1 MVLAKFK
8 NGIRE
13 RCLVKDSYAAIK
25 GGALT
30 GERYRVIV
38 STDIGGSDPDDFQ
51 SMVHYLLY
59 SDVFDT
65 EGLIS
70 SPWGDGTTQDIFDV
84 IEAYTKDYPN
94 LIRHSKDYPTPEYLR
109 SITKQGSIDI
119 APYQGYSKSTEGSD
133 WIVQCAKKDDPR
145 PLYVLVW
152 GLLDDVAQAL
162 YDDPSIQDKLRIYY
176 IAGPNKKWGVNS
188 HAYIER
194 NFPNLW
200 IIENNSTYRG
210 WFNGGDQTDDL
221 GNQSFVN
228 THIQGHGALGDF
240 FCNFLDN
247 TIKMGDTPSVA
258 YLLRGNPEDPTSP
271 SWGGQFIPVHAR
283 PNAVFRRNT
292 TKNDLV
298 EMFSLIEYVFKG
310 PHKDIDH
317 NTPTFKMLVKGQEF
331 PGYYVG
337 NGEYRIR
344 FMPKSLGAWSYVTKS
359 SIPELDGQQ
368 GEFVS
373 VPESNVNRGR
383 DPLLLPNWW
392 SDILDSELR
401 DGIISGSKTV
411 NQWRVDYLRDFQSR
425 MDRCL
430 NKE

>member
-1 MVLAKFK
+1 MT
-8 NGIRE
+8 
-13 RCLVKDSYAAIK
+13 DYYPAIK
-25 GGALT
+25 GGALA

-70 SPWGDGTTQDIFDV
+70 SPWGDGTTQDILNV
-84 IEAYTKDYPN
+84 IEAYEKDYPN
-94 LIRHSKDYPTPEYLR
+94 LIRHSKDYPNPEYLR
-109 SITKQGSIDI
+109 SITKQGAIDI
-119 APYQGYSKSTEGSD
+119 APYSGHSQATEGSD
-133 WIVQCAKKDDPR
+133 WIIQCAKKEDPR
-145 PLYVLVW
+145 PLYILVW

-162 YDDPSIQDKLRIYY
+162 HGDPSIHDKLRVYY

-210 WFNGGDQTDDL
+210 WFYGGDQTGDW

-271 SWGGQFIPVHAR
+271 SWGGQFVPVHAR
-283 PNAVFRRNT
+283 PNSVFHRHT
-292 TKNDLV
+292 TLNDYV
-298 EMFSLIEYVFKG
+298 EMFGLAEFIFKG
-310 PHKDIDH
+310 PHADIEHDK
-317 NTPTFKMLVKGQEF
+317 PCFKMLIKGQEF
-331 PGYYVG
+331 LGYYVG
-337 NGEYRIR
+337 NGEYKIR
-344 FMPKSLGAWSYVTKS
+344 FMPKSLGEWSYKIVS
-359 SIPELDGQQ
+359 SISELDGQH
-368 GEFVS
+368 GEFTS
-373 VPESNVNRGR
+373 VPESIVNRGR

-392 SDILDSELR
+392 SDMLDPHLK
-401 DGIISGSKTV
+401 DGIIAGSKTV
-411 NQWRVDYLRDFQSR
+411 NKWRKDFLEDFQYR
-425 MDRCL
+425 MDRCHNL
-430 NKE
+430 KVGKK

>member
-1 MVLAKFK
+1 MKADYV
-8 NGIRE
+8 
-13 RCLVKDSYAAIK
+13 AIK
-25 GGALT
+25 GGALA

-59 SDVFDT
+59 TDIFDT

-70 SPWGDGTTQDIFDV
+70 SPWGDGTTQDILNV
-84 IEAYTKDYPN
+84 IDAYAKDYPN

-109 SITKQGSIDI
+109 SITKQGVIDM
-119 APYQGYSKSTEGSD
+119 APYRGYSKSTAGSD
-133 WIVQCAKKDDPR
+133 RIIQCAKKDDSR

-162 YDDPSIQDKLRIYY
+162 HDDPSIQDKLRIYY
-176 IAGPNKKWGVNS
+176 IAGPNKKWGINS

-210 WFNGGDQTDDL
+210 WFNGGDQSEDL

-240 FCNFLDN
+240 FCGFLDN

-258 YLLRGNPEDPTSP
+258 YLLRGNPEDPESP
-271 SWGGQFIPVHAR
+271 SWGGQFDPVHAR
-283 PNAVFRRNT
+283 PNAVFHRNT
-292 TKNDLV
+292 TLKDCV
-298 EMFSLIEYVFKG
+298 EMFALVEFVFRG
-310 PHKDIDH
+310 PHTDIDP
-317 NTPTFKMLVKGQEF
+317 NTPAFKMLIKEQEF
-331 PGYYVG
+331 AGYYVG
-337 NGEYRIR
+337 EGEYRIR
-344 FMPKSLGAWSYVTKS
+344 FMPKSLGEWSYVVAS
-359 SIPELDGQQ
+359 SIPELDGQK

-373 VPESNVNRGR
+373 VPESQTSRGR

-392 SDILDSELR
+392 SDILNPDLK
-401 DGIISGSKTV
+401 DGIIAGSTTV
-411 NQWRVDYLRDFQSR
+411 NKWRADFLRDFQYR

-430 NKE
+430 SES